1 MLTNTEHESF
11 EYSEKN
17 ESKKSSSEIESKK
30 SSSEIKGKK
39 ESPNIFN
46 LNLLKSS
53 LENIINQFSFMKVK
67 EYNII
72 KNLGKGSF
80 GETFLVEKMG
90 ISYVLKK
97 IKHKQVYD
105 NEIKILKRISKNAFF
120 NCGNSKSSSLCLLDN
135 FELENNYYIVTN
147 YLQNGITLEKLLNK
161 MIDNNLLFSI
171 EDIQFIFTR
180 LIIDL
185 YSLHVSKI
193 IHLDIKPDNI
203 IIKLKSNFDLN
214 MLNDITQEEL
224 NNLKIIEQVIYI
236 DYGLS
241 CYKICNAGGTLL
253 YMAPEMLKLLGKDDN
268 LSYEFSAKC
277 DIYSLGIVFYYI
289 LNMELPINGD
299 YTIYY
304 LYKMLEKNKISSL
317 SSLKYSEEIR
327 TFIDNY
333 DDLIDNMIIFNP
345 KQRFS
350 INKVYRF
357 IKRNNLSIFTPS
369 PSRQRTENSF

>member
-1 MLTNTEHESF
+1 
-11 EYSEKN
+11 
-17 ESKKSSSEIESKK
+17 
-30 SSSEIKGKK
+30 
-39 ESPNIFN
+39 
-46 LNLLKSS
+46 
-53 LENIINQFSFMKVK
+53 
-67 EYNII
+67 
-72 KNLGKGSF
+72 
-80 GETFLVEKMG
+80 
-90 ISYVLKK
+90 
-97 IKHKQVYD
+97 
-105 NEIKILKRISKNAFF
+105 
-120 NCGNSKSSSLCLLDN
+120 
-135 FELENNYYIVTN
+135 
-147 YLQNGITLEKLLNK
+147 
-161 MIDNNLLFSI
+161 
-171 EDIQFIFTR
+171 
-180 LIIDL
+180 LIIDF

>member
-1 MLTNTEHESF
+1 
-11 EYSEKN
+11 
-17 ESKKSSSEIESKK
+17 
-30 SSSEIKGKK
+30 
-39 ESPNIFN
+39 
-46 LNLLKSS
+46 
-53 LENIINQFSFMKVK
+53 MKVK